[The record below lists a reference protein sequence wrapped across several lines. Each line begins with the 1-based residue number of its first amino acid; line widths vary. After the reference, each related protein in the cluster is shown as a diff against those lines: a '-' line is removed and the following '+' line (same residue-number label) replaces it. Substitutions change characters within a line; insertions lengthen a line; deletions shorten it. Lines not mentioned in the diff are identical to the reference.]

1 MPFDEPTPGNYFPS
15 NDTSHIYA
23 KRLGG
28 FDLYKSAKSWLA
40 IVATEDQYGKRS
52 VKMFRWQKRISVWKN
67 TLCNMRIDYL
77 DFDLI
82 NEKIKVLK
90 KKFGIS
96 DDSIFTPRDT
106 LPTAQEL
113 DDENMCDCGHPLHE
127 HKSELGED
135 YCTTDD
141 CNCTSFT
148 DDDVGY

>member
-1 MPFDEPTPGNYFPS
+1 MSLVEPAPGDYFPS

-28 FDLYKSAKSWLA
+28 FDLYKSTKSWLA

-90 KKFGIS
+90 KEFGIS
-96 DDSIFTPRDT
+96 GDSNLSTQEKNERD
-106 LPTAQEL
+106 A
-113 DDENMCDCGHPLHE
+113 DEIRKKQGVSDEPAKPDIE
-127 HKSELGED
+127 HRIPIEKYHGYEKFGD
-135 YCTTDD
+135 WR
-141 CNCTSFT
+141 TSLR
-148 DDDVGY
+148 